1 MRNSR
6 SYFYRRELSELMNKA
21 RSTII
26 TIFAVDAG
34 VSDIDA
40 VDIVRCSEVDRPP
53 RKRLVRLRARVCV
66 DEAVNSQACLTLCR
80 DLNCGF
86 VRRQAVCNTYIA
98 KIVGFRSDC
107 EVVLPQTD
115 IKTFYNGTPVKF

>member
-1 MRNSR
+1 
-6 SYFYRRELSELMNKA
+6 MNKA

>member
-1 MRNSR
+1 
-6 SYFYRRELSELMNKA
+6 MNKA

-26 TIFAVDAG
+26 TIVAVCAG

-53 RKRLVRLRARVCV
+53 RERLVRLRARVCV
-66 DEAVNSQACLTLCR
+66 GEAVNSQACLTLYR
-80 DLNCGF
+80 DLNCVF
-86 VRRQAVCNTYIA
+86 VRRQAVCNTNIA
-98 KIVGFRSDC
+98 KTVGFRLDR

-115 IKTFYNGTPVKF
+115 IKTFYSRTPVKF